1 MLRLAA
7 EVRGSRLLGWFD
19 WLIFAQAF
27 QKRVRVII
35 GSHVY
40 DVCDLFGQGIDG
52 AKWLG
57 ATADDTIIVCA
68 CVFDSS
74 GESLTGASDGD
85 VVPTINHFVIAIP
98 VPGVDFAPPMHKFRA
113 TARGLSA
120 RAAALKAGYV
130 RHPGHSRRWGVRA

>member
-40 DVCDLFGQGIDG
+40 DVCDLFGQVIDG

-57 ATADDTIIVCA
+57 ATADDTITVCA
-68 CVFDSS
+68 C
-74 GESLTGASDGD
+74 L
-85 VVPTINHFVIAIP
+85 
-98 VPGVDFAPPMHKFRA
+98 VDIS
-113 TARGLSA
+113 RG
-120 RAAALKAGYV
+120 GYV
-130 RHPGHSRRWGVRA
+130 P